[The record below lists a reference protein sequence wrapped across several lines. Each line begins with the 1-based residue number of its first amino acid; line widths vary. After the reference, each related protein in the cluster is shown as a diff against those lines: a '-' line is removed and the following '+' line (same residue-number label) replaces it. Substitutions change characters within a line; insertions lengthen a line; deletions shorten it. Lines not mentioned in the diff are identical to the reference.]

1 MTRDDVKNAMHD
13 YFDGLLSPEEK
24 SSIESYLE
32 EYVDIAAEYELL
44 QKILNKAQSLPIGIK
59 TPGTIIQKVS
69 DELLSQSLERIESE
83 KQQRLREITENVE
96 KEGGAR
102 RRLRMAKK
110 GKKTESDFPE
120 VKNIQKRKGSIKT
133 PLTLIIIL
141 LLCVGGYFLYDYFST
156 NLPWQVKAV
165 YGQYQVG
172 DAFNKKVIDLN
183 EKLITQDSTKV
194 TINIPTAGTIDVRSY
209 SSIQVVKGK
218 TGDNI
223 ISLLGGKIDATCN
236 IDRPGLEIKT
246 IQATLDVIGGDF
258 AASLTDLGD
267 LFISTGNGIVNISN
281 NKETVRLVRDH
292 ICKVLGNGD
301 IGIPYYFDTDPR
313 FIELLDKISFGN
325 GSITDV
331 DILLNMATPLDGISL
346 LYLLKAAR
354 NSSDRL
360 PIFLKLNELYPI
372 VPGITQ
378 DGILNLDLEMI
389 ELWQND
395 IEWQI

>member
-1 MTRDDVKNAMHD
+1 
-13 YFDGLLSPEEK
+13 
-24 SSIESYLE
+24 
-32 EYVDIAAEYELL
+32 
-44 QKILNKAQSLPIGIK
+44 
-59 TPGTIIQKVS
+59 
-69 DELLSQSLERIESE
+69 LLSQSLKRIESE
-83 KQQRLREITENVE
+83 KQQRLREITENIE

-102 RRLRMAKK
+102 RRLKMAKK
-110 GKKTESDFPE
+110 GKKTESEFPE

-133 PLTLIIIL
+133 PLALIIIL

-172 DAFNKKVIDLN
+172 NAFNKKVIDLN

-223 ISLLGGKIDATCN
+223 ISLLGGKIDAACN
-236 IDRPGLEIKT
+236 VDRPGVEIKT

-258 AASLTDLGD
+258 TASLTDLGD

-281 NKETVRLVRDH
+281 NRETVRLVRDH